1 MSIKILKIYY
11 PWYNQND
18 LILRS
23 YSDTEMWS
31 FRYQKISTGKWFDCN
46 ASGNDIKNNKLSCDG
61 NGILSSDYEIWK
73 EAIIEWINENNRKIY
88 EGDLSEY
95 EISYKMIDVD
105 EDYAYTYEKYV
116 NGNLAKEGKGWLK
129 DLLTEQEKDAWRK
142 GVREYKKQKN
152 IKTESDKRKEK
163 KEKTKKKIKEQ
174 DENLPQEKPL
184 VPPTLVDALSK
195 AESEP
200 CEFVTEILQ
209 KGIQGVTGISIKEL
223 SNYYTELAKH
233 NVNVVKNQAINGT
246 TGIIEQFYEP
256 VEECLDNVEGFFEQ
270 LDTEREE
277 WLKQHSD
284 DVCLFKMV
292 EYESPSLETTQTS
305 QEEYVPERQPA
316 QKGTLEWHNKGA
328 NENVITQ
335 PGKLW
340 NIIRTDLGAIPTEA
354 EAKGSMTTIAVKAK
368 DQNGVIH
375 EYKFMVHKAAAGTM
389 KKIFNELLQLD
400 TSDFYV
406 DPRSKSLEQSV
417 NGTINGFKHRPVR
430 VKDPNNPGGPW
441 IPATPY
447 RLSNHSFGCAIDL
460 NRHKNKWSDNRNE
473 IYKNKN
479 TQNTPLEMR
488 TFSHPVV
495 KIFNKYGFGWGGAFS
510 DYMHFSCK
518 TTKIKINEKEELK
531 GS

>member
-11 PWYNQND
+11 PWYKQND

-23 YSDTEMWS
+23 YSDTAMWY

-61 NGILSSDYEIWK
+61 EGILSSDYEIWK

-200 CEFVTEILQ
+200 CEFITEILQ
-209 KGIQGVTGISIKEL
+209 KGIQGVTGISPKEIL
-223 SNYYTELAKH
+223 NYYTELAKH
-233 NVNVVKNQAINGT
+233 NVNVVKNQVINGT
-246 TGIIEQFYEP
+246 TEIIEQFYEP
-256 VEECLDNVEGFFEQ
+256 VEECLDNMEGYFEQ
-270 LDTEREE
+270 LDTDREE

-292 EYESPSLETTQTS
+292 EYEETF
-305 QEEYVPERQPA
+305 PPA
-316 QKGTLEWHNKGA
+316 QTTSTSSNTSNQSTKSKDYTDTGKTGTLEWNKKGEN
-328 NENVITQ
+328 NEVITER
-335 PGKLW
+335 GKLW
-340 NIIRTDLGAIPTEA
+340 KIIYADLGPCPTSA
-354 EAKGSMTTIAVKAK
+354 QANASMKSIEVKTR
-368 DQNGVIH
+368 DENGVLKMRKIR
-375 EYKFMVHKAAAGTM
+375 VHKAAVGTVKRIFEDIYNQTNFKILSGIYEIGGFNHRFVRGSTTTLSQHSWGSGIDINPSKNPM
-389 KKIFNELLQLD
+389 KG
-400 TSDFYV
+400 
-406 DPRSKSLEQSV
+406 SKSGHV
-417 NGTINGFKHRPVR
+417 NTMT
-430 VKDPNNPGGPW
+430 DTNNND
-441 IPATPY
+441 I
-447 RLSNHSFGCAIDL
+447 
-460 NRHKNKWSDNRNE
+460 
-473 IYKNKN
+473 
-479 TQNTPLEMR
+479 EMR
-488 TFSHPVV
+488 TVNHKVV
-495 KIFNKYGFGWGGAFS
+495 KIMAKYGYGWGGCYS

-518 TTKIKINEKEELK
+518 TYTKTN
-531 GS
+531 GWFAGR